1 MKLKI
6 IAIIGLI
13 LFLTGPGLSCS
24 SSQSSSLDSALGTA
38 TRSYRFSIIRWEVTS
53 IAGEIKG
60 LFTRKSVSVKDTQT
74 VIDYFTGVQQ
84 QTLSQTEA
92 DKARDKVQRI
102 IGLQLKDI
110 LKQDGITNPF
120 HGVFGLNF
128 PPVLFELT
136 VPPHLLVI
144 SPRDR
149 IFEIRSILLRQNL
162 TADQMD
168 KIEAQAEKS
177 GYSALVVELGGLG
190 ATVPSFVNSQMGL
203 HDVLDD
209 TAEEWLHQYLAF
221 KPLGFRYL
229 LDVLGVSRSQDL
241 ITINESVAGTVST
254 EIGSQ
259 VYDKYYKSYFT
270 VPGNKTSAAPSFD
283 FDAAMRQIR
292 QTVDADLASGQIDQA
307 EQYMNE
313 QRDYLETK
321 GYHIRKLNQAYFAF
335 YGTYADLPAY
345 SNPIGT
351 AIQNVRD
358 HSSSLK
364 EFLNRMANITSV
376 NELDKLKSKLTP

>member
-6 IAIIGLI
+6 ITIIGLI
-13 LFLTGPGLSCS
+13 LFLICPLLSCS
-24 SSQSSSLDSALGTA
+24 SPQSSGLDSAVNTA
-38 TRSYRFSIIRWEVTS
+38 TKSYRFSIFRWEVTS

-60 LFTRKSVSVKDTQT
+60 LFTRKSASVKDTQT
-74 VIDYFTGVQQ
+74 VIDYFTGSQQ
-84 QTLSQTEA
+84 QTLSPAET
-92 DKARDKVQRI
+92 DKLRDNVQRI

-110 LKQDGITNPF
+110 LKQDGVTNPF
-120 HGVFGLNF
+120 HGIFGLTF

-136 VPPHLLVI
+136 APPHLLII

-162 TADQMD
+162 TTDQMD
-168 KIEAQAEKS
+168 KIETQAEKS

-190 ATVPSFVNSQMGL
+190 ATVPSFVNSQMSL
-203 HDVLDD
+203 HDVLNDA
-209 TAEEWLHQYLAF
+209 AEEWLHQYLAF
-221 KPLGFRYL
+221 KPLGFRYA
-229 LDVLGVSRSQDL
+229 LDLLGVSRSQDI
-241 ITINESVAGTVST
+241 ITMNESVAGTVSQ

-259 VYDKYYKSYFT
+259 VYDKYYKSYFAA
-270 VPGNKTSAAPSFD
+270 PGNQTSVAPAFD
-283 FDAAMRQIR
+283 FNTAMRQIR

-313 QRDYLETK
+313 QRDYLQTQ
-321 GYHIRKLNQAYFAF
+321 GYFIRKLNQAYFAF

-345 SNPIGT
+345 TNPIGS

-358 HSSSLK
+358 HSASLK
-364 EFLNRMANITSV
+364 DFLNRMASVTSV
-376 NELDKLKSKLTP
+376 SELDKLKSKLSP